1 MQLEVTFRRL
11 SPREE
16 VRKRAEA
23 LFAKFD
29 RFLDPAAEG
38 QLVVSIEHQQA
49 ICELV
54 IKSRGQIFKAAQS
67 DEQLRASIDKVFHN
81 MEEQLR
87 RFKDKRTDRRGP
99 ALAELAPGEPEVD
112 VDLEPD
118 FDVDDEDTE
127 VILQA

>member
-11 SPREE
+11 NPRDEI
-16 VRKRAEA
+16 RKRAEA

-38 QLVVSIEHQQA
+38 QLVVSVEHQQA

-54 IKSRGQIFKAAQS
+54 ITSRGQTFKAENT
-67 DEQLRASIDKVFHN
+67 DEQLRASMDKVFHN

-87 RFKDKRTDRRGP
+87 RFKDKRTDRRGRGP
-99 ALAELAPGEPEVD
+99 DPVERLAREV
-112 VDLEPD
+112 VTSEPD
-118 FDVDDEDTE
+118 WEEEDDEVVE
-127 VILQA
+127 RV

>member
-11 SPREE
+11 NPRDEI
-16 VRKRAEA
+16 RKRAEV

-38 QLVVSIEHQQA
+38 QLVVTVEHQQA

-54 IKSRGQIFKAAQS
+54 VKSRGQVFKAETA
-67 DEQLRASIDKVFHN
+67 DEQLRASIDLVFHN

-87 RFKDKRTDRRGP
+87 RFKDKRTDRRGRG
-99 ALAELAPGEPEVD
+99 PGEGDGLLPPSEGEPIDD
-112 VDLEPD
+112 VDLDNE
-118 FDVDDEDTE
+118 DDEVVQT
-127 VILQA
+127 A

>member
-11 SPREE
+11 NPRDEI
-16 VRKRAEA
+16 RKRAEA

-54 IKSRGQIFKAAQS
+54 VKSRGQTFKAENS
-67 DEQLRASIDKVFHN
+67 DEQLRASMDMVFHN

-87 RFKDKRTDRRGP
+87 RFKDRRTERRGRGP
-99 ALAELAPGEPEVD
+99 DPVESLARATVAAESSWEEEDEEV
-112 VDLEPD
+112 VEHL
-118 FDVDDEDTE
+118 
-127 VILQA
+127 

>member
-11 SPREE
+11 NPRDE
-16 VRKRAEA
+16 VKKRAEA

-38 QLVVSIEHQQA
+38 QLVVTVEHQQA

-54 IKSRGQIFKAAQS
+54 VISRGQTFKAEHA
-67 DEQLRASIDKVFHN
+67 DEQLRAAIDQVFHN

-87 RFKDKRTDRRGP
+87 RFKDKRTDRRGRGP
-99 ALAELAPGEPEVD
+99 EFGED
-112 VDLEPD
+112 DDLP
-118 FDVDDEDTE
+118 V
-127 VILQA
+127 V

>member
-11 SPREE
+11 NPRDEI
-16 VRKRAEA
+16 RKRAEA

-54 IKSRGQIFKAAQS
+54 VKSRGQTFKAENT
-67 DEQLRASIDKVFHN
+67 DEQLRASMDKVFHN

-87 RFKDKRTDRRGP
+87 RFKDKRTERRGRGP
-99 ALAELAPGEPEVD
+99 DPVESLARDAVAADSSWE
-112 VDLEPD
+112 
-118 FDVDDEDTE
+118 DEDEE
-127 VILQA
+127 VVERL